1 MRYIESSRVLELTAR
16 NISALLAKLDDQ
28 LSSRILLCPAGAVMV
43 RAVEDTVVGG
53 DEAATRVAATS
64 EGVVTLTRRELQH
77 LSTPGASTVVG
88 PFTVRSVPDDA
99 HYLNRAPG
107 VIYMPESG
115 ETR

>member
-1 MRYIESSRVLELTAR
+1 MRFIERSGVLELTAR
-16 NISALLAKLDDQ
+16 NITALLAKLDDQ
-28 LSSRILLCPAGAVMV
+28 LSARILLCPTGAVMV
-43 RAVEDTVVGG
+43 RAVEDTGFGGG
-53 DEAATRVAATS
+53 DSATQFAATA

-107 VIYMPESG
+107 VIYMPESA